1 MRKCVC
7 VCWFSHPHM
16 QTINIGHENK
26 KDLNLIKLSD
36 CWVII
41 CWSEVNSPL
50 GDRIPSLCYRTPC
63 DNIWAELA
71 NSRSSPILAPCLR
84 SPLMWA
90 LWPRDCQKFILY
102 LWFVYRIYVLFYH
115 CFIQGNL
122 LASKIDFKTRQRWFD
137 GNFHREDLSQGSTHQ
152 SHSHTQQHS
161 IA

>member
-1 MRKCVC
+1 MQTNTNRN
-7 VCWFSHPHM
+7 M

-36 CWVII
+36 FIVGYFI

-50 GDRIPSLCYRTPC
+50 GDRILSLCYRTPC

-102 LWFVYRIYVLFYH
+102 LWFFYRIYMLFYH

-122 LASKIDFKTRQRWFD
+122 LASKIDFKTRQRCFD